1 MAHDDSCSC
10 TVNEVLDRYLR
21 TPSFAPKTRVLYA
34 SNLVPVREV
43 MGGRLAREITE
54 ADVDDLCALMTR
66 MAKTSG
72 PGKGD
77 LKSRRSIQLTAG
89 RLWAALAAHGVGESA
104 NRASTV
110 YVIAA
115 DGVSLVKIG
124 RAVNV
129 AHRLQ
134 NLQSGSPVRLSL
146 LGVFEGRDGRVLERS
161 LHLELAP
168 ARKHGEW
175 FDLGP
180 DPLAVV
186 NALVQI

>member
-1 MAHDDSCSC
+1 M
-10 TVNEVLDRYLR
+10 DRYLR
-21 TPSFAPKTRVLYA
+21 TPSFSDKTRVDYA

-43 MGGRLAREITE
+43 MGDRLAREITE
-54 ADVDDLCALMTR
+54 ANVDDLCRVMAR

-72 PGKGD
+72 PGKGG
-77 LKSRRSIQLTAG
+77 LKSGRSIRLTAN

-104 NRASTV
+104 IRGSTV
-110 YVIAA
+110 YVIGA

-124 RAVNV
+124 RAVDV

-134 NLQSGSPVRLSL
+134 NLQSGSPVKLRL
-146 LGVFEGRDGRVLERS
+146 LGVYAGIDGRILERS
-161 LHLELAP
+161 LHTELAP
-168 ARKHGEW
+168 ARRHGEW

-186 NALVQI
+186 NALVQV

>member
-1 MAHDDSCSC
+1 MDA
-10 TVNEVLDRYLR
+10 VLDRYLR
-21 TPSFAPKTRVLYA
+21 TPSFSAKTRVDYA
-34 SNLVPVREV
+34 SNLMPVREV
-43 MGGRLAREITE
+43 LGHRLAREITE
-54 ADVDDLCALMTR
+54 ADVDDLCSLMAR

-72 PGKGD
+72 PGKGN
-77 LKSRRSIQLTAG
+77 LKSRRSIQLTVG

-104 NRASTV
+104 TRGSTV
-110 YVIAA
+110 YVIGA

-134 NLQSGSPVRLSL
+134 NLQSGSPVKLIL

-161 LHLELAP
+161 LHTELAP
-168 ARKHGEW
+168 ARRHGEW

-186 NALVQI
+186 NALVGV